1 MNPQTADA
9 FYRQVGPA
17 RFAPTE
23 ATESPWDQSLQ
34 DGGPPAALLLGALER
49 EHDGAGRIAAARVDF
64 LGPTPRDIGEIAVQ
78 AVRPGRRIRLDAA
91 TLTIAGRVVAR
102 AQCWIVAT
110 APDRSRRVEHRSGPL
125 PPIPE
130 PGPGPM
136 FPGFPQAWHYPEA
149 IDWRSVHG
157 AASMGPAVV
166 WTRLRVPLIDDQPPT
181 PWNRSPW
188 SPTRPTGS
196 PVSSHWTA
204 SCSSPP
210 R

>member
-125 PPIPE
+125 PPIPR
-130 PGPGPM
+130 PDVSRLPAGLALPRGHRLALRPRRR
-136 FPGFPQAWHYPEA
+136 Q
-149 IDWRSVHG
+149 HG
-157 AASMGPAVV
+157 TGRGLDPAAR
-166 WTRLRVPLIDDQPPT
+166 TTHR
-181 PWNRSPW
+181 
-188 SPTRPTGS
+188 
-196 PVSSHWTA
+196 
-204 SCSSPP
+204 
-210 R
+210 